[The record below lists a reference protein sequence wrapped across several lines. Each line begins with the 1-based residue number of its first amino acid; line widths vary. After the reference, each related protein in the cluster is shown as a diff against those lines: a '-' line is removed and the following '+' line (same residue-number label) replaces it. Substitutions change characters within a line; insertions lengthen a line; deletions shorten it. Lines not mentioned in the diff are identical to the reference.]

1 MLPNNNPPNTQPSPG
16 AGEPLKSG
24 KITVMIV
31 DDHAVVRQGLRSF
44 LELQDDLEVVGE
56 ASDGAEAVA
65 LAKELM
71 PDIILMDLV
80 MPGMDGVE
88 ATRAITTAVPSA
100 RVLVLTSFSEDEKV
114 FASIKAGAHGYLMKD
129 VLPPELV
136 KAIRTVYRGEA
147 QLHPEIARK
156 LMHEFSSPTPVA
168 PKHDLTDRELEVLR
182 LIAQGKSNKEI
193 AEELVLSEKTVKT
206 HVSNI
211 LQKLHL
217 SDRTQAAVY
226 ALKQRLVEA

>member
-1 MLPNNNPPNTQPSPG
+1 MTATNPPAPG
-16 AGEPLKSG
+16 SG
-24 KITVMIV
+24 TLRADKIRVMIV

-44 LELQDDLEVVGE
+44 LELQDDIEVVGE
-56 ASDGAEAVA
+56 AADGAEAVA
-65 LAKELM
+65 VAKETL
-71 PDIILMDLV
+71 PDVILMDLV
-80 MPGMDGVE
+80 MPGMDGVA
-88 ATRAITTAVPSA
+88 ATRAISTAVPSA

-136 KAIRTVYRGEA
+136 KAIRTVHRGEA

-156 LMHEFSSPTPVA
+156 LMNEFSSPAPVQ
-168 PKHDLTDRELEVLR
+168 PKHDLTERELEVLR

-226 ALKQRLVEA
+226 ALKQRLVET